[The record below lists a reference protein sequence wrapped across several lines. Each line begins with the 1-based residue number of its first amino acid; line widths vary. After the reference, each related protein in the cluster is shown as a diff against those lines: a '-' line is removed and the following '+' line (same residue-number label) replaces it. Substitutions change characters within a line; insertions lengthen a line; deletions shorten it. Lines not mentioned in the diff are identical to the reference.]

1 MTLMDDKK
9 EKKSS
14 GFSMRLH
21 TENVLYRG
29 LNVTFMKQKMPH
41 KESTLVLVNWQ
52 NLRTIAVGAQ
62 SFKNSYA

>member
-1 MTLMDDKK
+1 
-9 EKKSS
+9 
-14 GFSMRLH
+14 MRLH